1 MLEDLI
7 LYQKM
12 YDLIKYSFPVLN
24 NFPKSQ
30 KFVLAQQIENTF
42 LKMLDLI
49 VTANKL
55 KSKARTLFLLDV
67 ELQKA
72 KTLVRLAVDLR
83 FMSIKRYGIF
93 SEKLAEIGRLIGG
106 WSRKKAESG

>member
-1 MLEDLI
+1 MIGDLI
-7 LYQKM
+7 LFQKM

-42 LKMLDLI
+42 LKMIDLI

-55 KSKARTLFLLDV
+55 ASKKRALFLLDV
-67 ELQKA
+67 ELEKA
-72 KTLVRLAVDLR
+72 RVLVRLAVDLR
-83 FMSIKRYGIF
+83 YINIARYGIF
-93 SEKLAEIGRLIGG
+93 CEKLSEIGRLIGG
-106 WSRKKAESG
+106 WTKKS

>member
-7 LYQKM
+7 IYQKV

-24 NFPKSQ
+24 RFPKSQ
-30 KFVLAQQIENTF
+30 KFVLGQQIENTF
-42 LKMLDLI
+42 VKMLELI

-55 KSKARTLFLLDV
+55 KSKGRTLFLLDI

-72 KTLVRLAVDLR
+72 KTLVRLAADLR

-93 SEKLAEIGRLIGG
+93 CEKLSEIGRLTGG
-106 WSRKKAESG
+106 WSKKA